1 MLYEK
6 SHYIKEE
13 IMSKLWYQQPAKVW
27 EEALPLGNGKLGAMI
42 YGGISDEQIQLNE
55 DSIWLGGPVDRN
67 NPDAKENL
75 PEIQRLILEGKIS
88 EAERL
93 MYYALSG
100 TPNSQHPYQTL
111 GDLHIKF
118 EGQDDIKDYSRSLF
132 LDTATYHCHYNAA
145 GVAYQREAFISAPEN
160 VLVMRLSAEGGQKIN
175 LRATLSRWHFFD
187 YVTKVSTNGI
197 MLGGDLGKG
206 GSDFAMMLKASCKGG
221 CVKVIGE
228 TLFVEEADEAIL
240 YFTAGSTFRMQNLK
254 EELEATLDRAM
265 SYSYENLKQRHVEDY
280 QKLYHRVQFEL
291 DQISSY
297 DNLPTDQRL
306 QSAAEGKVDVGL
318 SKLYFDYGRYLLISS
333 SREGSLPANLQGIW
347 NKDFTPAWGSKFTIN
362 INTEMNYWP
371 AESCNLSECHR
382 PLFELIK
389 RMLPNGQYTAQ
400 KMYGCRGFV
409 AHHNTDIWGDTA
421 VQDLWIPGSYW
432 VMGAAWLCTHQW
444 THYEYTKDV
453 DFLKEA
459 FPIMREAALFFLD
472 FMIEKDGYL
481 VTCPSVSPEN
491 TFILP
496 SGERGANSLATTM
509 DNQILRDLFNQCISA
524 AQILGVDDELNGQ
537 IKAAVE
543 RLVPTRI
550 GKHGQIMEWFEDYDE
565 AEPGHRHIS
574 QLYGLHPS
582 EQITMDK
589 TPELA
594 EAARITLERRLTHG
608 GGHTGWSRAWIMNH
622 YAKLWDPEKAYYNL
636 EMLLAKST
644 LPNMFDNH
652 PPFQIDG
659 NFGGTAAIAEM
670 LVQSTS
676 ERVILL
682 PALPAQWKSGS
693 ISGLRVKGGLQLSLE
708 WKDGRLTRCIFT
720 ATADVATKVIYQ
732 HQSIPLIMN
741 KAEVKDITEDLC
753 R

>member
-1 MLYEK
+1 
-6 SHYIKEE
+6 
-13 IMSKLWYQQPAKVW
+13 MSKLWYQQPAKVW

-42 YGGISDEQIQLNE
+42 YGGISEEQIQLNE

-93 MYYALSG
+93 MYHALSG

-118 EGQDDIKDYSRSLF
+118 EGQDDIKDYSRSLC
-132 LDTATYHCHYNAA
+132 LDTATYHCNYNAA

-187 YVTKVSTNGI
+187 YVSKVSTNGI

-228 TLFVEEADEAIL
+228 TLFVEKADEAIL

-409 AHHNTDIWGDTA
+409 AHHNTDLWGDTA

-453 DFLKEA
+453 EFLKEA

-472 FMIEKDGYL
+472 FLIEKDGYL

-509 DNQILRDLFNQCISA
+509 DNQILRDLFHQCITA

-550 GKHGQIMEWFEDYDE
+550 GKYGQIMEWFEDYDE

-693 ISGLRVKGGLQLSLE
+693 ISGLCVKGGLQLSLE

-720 ATADVATKVIYQ
+720 ATADVVTKVMYQ
-732 HQSIPLIMN
+732 NQSISLILK
-741 KAEVKDITEDLC
+741 KAEVKDITEELL
-753 R
+753 